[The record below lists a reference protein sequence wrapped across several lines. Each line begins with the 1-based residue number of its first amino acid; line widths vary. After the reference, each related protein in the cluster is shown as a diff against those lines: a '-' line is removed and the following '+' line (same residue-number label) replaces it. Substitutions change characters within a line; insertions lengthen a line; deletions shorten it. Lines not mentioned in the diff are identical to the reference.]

1 MVEFEADIFFDA
13 VCFGISEID
22 AVERVREVGQAW
34 ILMSVVVLRGLRRS
48 GPIIRRK
55 RRSSLHTNERS
66 VLGSMCKRRSWVFG
80 RHLSHSLW
88 RGARVF
94 SFLLERGD
102 SRSLKSEYLLM
113 CPRRWFSRKRQ
124 VTYKG
129 IFELC
134 IISKADHLKFVEVY
148 ATVQCRELHVVMEC
162 SYTQDLLLYTTYR

>member
-1 MVEFEADIFFDA
+1 LVEFEADIFFDA

-34 ILMSVVVLRGLRRS
+34 ILMSVVVLRGLRRRE
-48 GPIIRRK
+48 PIIRRK
-55 RRSSLHTNERS
+55 RRSSFHTNERS
-66 VLGSMCKRRSWVFG
+66 VLGSMCKRGSWVFG

-94 SFLLERGD
+94 PFCWREETAGV
-102 SRSLKSEYLLM
+102 LKSEYLLM
-113 CPRRWFSRKRQ
+113 CPRRWFNRKRQ

-129 IFELC
+129 IFDLY

-148 ATVQCRELHVVMEC
+148 ATVPCRELHVVMEC
-162 SYTQDLLLYTTYR
+162 SYTQDLLLYTAC

>member
-1 MVEFEADIFFDA
+1 MVEFEAEIFFDA

-66 VLGSMCKRRSWVFG
+66 VLVSMCKRGSWVFG

-102 SRSLKSEYLLM
+102 SRSFKIGILADVPS
-113 CPRRWFSRKRQ
+113 Q
-124 VTYKG
+124 V
-129 IFELC
+129 
-134 IISKADHLKFVEVY
+134 
-148 ATVQCRELHVVMEC
+148 VQ
-162 SYTQDLLLYTTYR
+162 

>member
-1 MVEFEADIFFDA
+1 LVEFEADIFFDA

-34 ILMSVVVLRGLRRS
+34 ILISVIVLRGLRRR

-66 VLGSMCKRRSWVFG
+66 VLGSMCKRGSWVLG

-88 RGARVF
+88 QEARVF

-102 SRSLKSEYLLM
+102 SRSFKIGILADVPS
-113 CPRRWFSRKRQ
+113 Q
-124 VTYKG
+124 V
-129 IFELC
+129 
-134 IISKADHLKFVEVY
+134 
-148 ATVQCRELHVVMEC
+148 VQQET
-162 SYTQDLLLYTTYR
+162 SSDL